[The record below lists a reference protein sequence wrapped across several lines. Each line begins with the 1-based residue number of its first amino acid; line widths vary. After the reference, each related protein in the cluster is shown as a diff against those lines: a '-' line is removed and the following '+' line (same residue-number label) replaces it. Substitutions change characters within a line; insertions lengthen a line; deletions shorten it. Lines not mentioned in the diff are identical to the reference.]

1 MKNPYIHRKMICVSD
16 SFFGR
21 YQELDRIYSLIESA
35 QQVSVVGDRRIG
47 KSSLLYCL
55 TLPEIQARYTQYDL
69 SQHIFVYIDLLRCS
83 KYTPEEFLRYLL
95 LELRKVTQN
104 QFKLTIPGRNFK
116 VEHFSRTIDKV
127 MDLDK
132 KLVFLLDEFD
142 YVSEN
147 ERFDLDFFNFLRSI
161 ANNSALSFITA
172 STKSLLD
179 LCDKSVIS
187 SPFFNI
193 FNTLRLGA
201 LARDE
206 ALEVIRVPSELAGYS
221 IRDDEEFI
229 LELAGTHP
237 LLLQLACNLVFEART
252 SSSQG
257 SLDQQAIR
265 AVFDQ
270 QVHDHFKYAW
280 EALENEEQLRV
291 KKAASADEFSVLPM
305 LSSRPFREFV
315 LRAPISSVPAKKQ
328 FGLKMLMTRIRRL
341 NRPAMHI
348 IVGCTIL
355 IALVVVGLFIDFIHG
370 IQGLLFIPLAGILT
384 WVVRSVV
391 KARRDSQTPP
401 KQVSIL
407 PTDIGKDK

>member
-1 MKNPYIHRKMICVSD
+1 MICVSE

-55 TLPEIQARYTQYDL
+55 TLPEIQGRYTQYDL

-83 KYTPEEFLRYLL
+83 KYTPEEFLRHLL

-104 QFKLTIPGRNFK
+104 HFKLTIPSRNFN

-127 MDLDK
+127 IDLNK

-161 ANNSALSFITA
+161 ANNRALSFITA

-201 LARDE
+201 LTRDG
-206 ALEVIRVPSELAGYS
+206 ALDLIRVPSELAGYS

-237 LLLQLACNLVFEART
+237 LLLQLACYLVFEART
-252 SSSQG
+252 SSSHS
-257 SLDQQAIR
+257 SLDHRAIR
-265 AVFDQ
+265 ALFDQ
-270 QVHDHFKYAW
+270 QVQDHFKYAW
-280 EALENEEQLRV
+280 EVLDNEEQLRV
-291 KKAASADEFSVLPM
+291 KKAASTGEFSVLPM

-315 LRAPISSVPAKKQ
+315 LHAPISSVPATKRS
-328 FGLKMLMTRIRRL
+328 GLKVLMTHIRRL
-341 NRPAMHI
+341 NRPVVHI
-348 IVGCTIL
+348 IVGCTLL
-355 IALVVVGLFIDFIHG
+355 IALVVAGLFIDFVQG
-370 IQGLLFIPLAGILT
+370 IEGLLFIPLAGLLT

-391 KARRDSQTPP
+391 KMRRDSQTSP
-401 KQVSIL
+401 KQMIIPS
-407 PTDIGKDK
+407 TDREKDK